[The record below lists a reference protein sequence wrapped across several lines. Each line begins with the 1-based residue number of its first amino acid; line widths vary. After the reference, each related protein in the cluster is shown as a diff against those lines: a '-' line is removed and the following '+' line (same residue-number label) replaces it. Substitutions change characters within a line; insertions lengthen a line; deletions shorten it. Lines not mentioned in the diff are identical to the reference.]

1 MHAFYVF
8 PFVVWYIHSTGE
20 SILKY
25 GCWRGFESVML
36 RFEGT
41 SGCLFPRD
49 PNMEAD
55 VGFPPSRDDFSA
67 RDEED
72 YEEDDKQQPWF
83 DISRGINR
91 YILAG
96 T

>member
-1 MHAFYVF
+1 MICRLVRPLHRRLNIEVGAVRFGRAFGSAV
-8 PFVVWYIHSTGE
+8 
-20 SILKY
+20 
-25 GCWRGFESVML
+25 L
-36 RFEGT
+36 RFKGT
-41 SGCLFPRD
+41 LGCLFSRD

-72 YEEDDKQQPWF
+72 YEEDDRSQLWLSIWK
-83 DISRGINR
+83 GVNR